1 MTNRSAVV
9 GRLMRRGG
17 ILQAEGIPS
26 RRAIRIVTS
35 GLTGLVLW
43 DVVARFLVRNPLF
56 LPTPFQVM
64 EAARQIAGTGELL
77 MHVSTSSKHF
87 LIGSL
92 AGFVAGVLI
101 GMPMATSR
109 LVFDYLD
116 WWISALYTTPLVALT
131 PLFIIWF
138 GIGLLSKAVIVFL
151 LVVFPV
157 IINTMVGIRSVDRN
171 LIDVATSFG
180 ATRRDILLK
189 VMIPWSLPFILSGA
203 RIGVGRGVVGIFVAE
218 LFGGAGAGI
227 GWLILTAGQ
236 IFNTPL
242 LFVGVIVLALF
253 GIVVT
258 STLRWIERWLAPWR
272 PEGTV

>member
-1 MTNRSAVV
+1 
-9 GRLMRRGG
+9 
-17 ILQAEGIPS
+17 
-26 RRAIRIVTS
+26 
-35 GLTGLVLW
+35 
-43 DVVARFLVRNPLF
+43 
-56 LPTPFQVM
+56 M